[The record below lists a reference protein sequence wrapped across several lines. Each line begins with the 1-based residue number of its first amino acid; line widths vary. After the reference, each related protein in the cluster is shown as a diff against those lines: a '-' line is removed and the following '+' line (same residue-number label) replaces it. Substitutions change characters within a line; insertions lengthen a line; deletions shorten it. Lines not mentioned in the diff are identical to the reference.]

1 MHYWLLTIVLLLSA
15 FNQNE
20 QNMVLTESVF
30 TLICPGNNIT
40 SCQPVNYIM
49 LVIFTSSPLAVRR
62 NDLSWHP
69 TWSGRFIS
77 PSPGAVIGTGQN
89 QWRSDTEL
97 APRCDLCVNWHKTSG
112 RIVGLTIKRWD
123 REGLKP
129 HLSLSKQHQPSW
141 VWKDRGCLFIGSRG
155 SIGGVM
161 VHQSLPIYSQACC
174 SWTEQLKPLFPSVFD
189 EAWGAISMHIDNRK
203 MEENSNDG

>member
-1 MHYWLLTIVLLLSA
+1 MDYFCAKGEIYNINTENNVMHYWLLTIVLLLSA

-49 LVIFTSSPLAVRR
+49 LVIFTSSPPAVRR

-123 REGLKP
+123 REGLRP

-141 VWKDRGCLFIGSRG
+141 VWKDRGCLFIGSM
-155 SIGGVM
+155 GGEGGGDGTPVTAYLLS
-161 VHQSLPIYSQACC
+161 SLL
-174 SWTEQLKPLFPSVFD
+174 QLD
-189 EAWGAISMHIDNRK
+189 RTA
-203 MEENSNDG
+203 